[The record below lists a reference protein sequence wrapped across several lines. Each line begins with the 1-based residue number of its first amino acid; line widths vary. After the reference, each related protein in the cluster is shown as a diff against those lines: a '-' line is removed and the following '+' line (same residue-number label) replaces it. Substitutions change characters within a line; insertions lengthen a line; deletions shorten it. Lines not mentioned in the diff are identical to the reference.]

1 MFQIIDNLVSEGFA
15 GRLENM
21 CKTEVFWCFDQTT
34 SGIDE
39 KKSSKYNVPGAN
51 YDGPQ
56 YGFGHWALEPNG
68 STSILFDKVLP
79 LLYALEEKAKI
90 TIKEIYRIRI
100 GLTTTVGK
108 EVQHL
113 PHVDLKQPHKV
124 LLYYVND
131 SDGDTFLFNE
141 KVTPFVEGVEYPDS
155 FSLMDSFSPK
165 KGSAIIFNGLH
176 YHSSSTP
183 VDHDSRIAI
192 NINLVPLDEK
202 HGPAV

>member
-1 MFQIIDNLVSEGFA
+1 MFQIIDDLVSEGFA
-15 GRLENM
+15 TRLENM
-21 CKTEVFWCFDQTT
+21 CKKEVFWGFDQTT

-39 KKSSKYNVPGAN
+39 EESSKYSVPGAN

-68 STSILFDKVLP
+68 SASVLFDKVIP
-79 LLYALEEKAKI
+79 LLYALEEKTKI
-90 TIKEIYRIRI
+90 TIQEIYRIRI

-131 SDGDTFLFNE
+131 SDGDTFIFNE
-141 KVTPFVEGVEYPDS
+141 KYSPEDEDSVTNLTLKERVQ
-155 FSLMDSFSPK
+155 PK
-165 KGSAIIFNGLH
+165 RNRAILFDGLT
-176 YHSSSTP
+176 YHNSSKP
-183 VDHDSRIAI
+183 VKNTARYII
-192 NINLVPLDEK
+192 NIDFN
-202 HGPAV
+202 

>member
-15 GRLENM
+15 SRLENM
-21 CKTEVFWCFDQTT
+21 CKAEVFWGFDQTT

-39 KKSSKYNVPGAN
+39 KNSSKYNVPGAN
-51 YDGPQ
+51 YNGPQ

-68 STSILFDKVLP
+68 GTSVLFDKVLP
-79 LLYALEEKAKI
+79 LLYALEEKAEI

-131 SDGDTFLFNE
+131 SDGDTFIFNE
-141 KVTPFVEGVEYPDS
+141 TYSPEDEDS
-155 FSLMDSFSPK
+155 VPNLTLKERVQPK
-165 KGSAIIFNGLH
+165 RGRAILFDGLT
-176 YHSSSTP
+176 YHNSSKP
-183 VDHDSRIAI
+183 VNNTARYII
-192 NINLVPLDEK
+192 NIDFI
-202 HGPAV
+202 